1 MSSPA
6 VVLSELQREEVYE
19 LVWSKPMSRLANE
32 LNIKA
37 HRLARFCDELLIP
50 RPSSGYWALLK
61 MGRSA
66 DREPLPELDA
76 FALAEVAA
84 FRKQFFASPPPP
96 STPSMQA
103 QADSTTTVTERP
115 TRLHE
120 LVRSTRDRLRKRDRG
135 HDGIL
140 SVDKSCCLDV
150 RVTWDSVE
158 RTLKI
163 FDLLLKEWE
172 SLGGTAQIGRHNNS
186 NSFFTELEL
195 NGDRAP
201 VELFEA
207 VRRVTIEKKTTYGW
221 TTREY
226 RYEPTGKLTL
236 HVGGYVENRRSSWSD
251 GKRQRLEDL
260 VDSFIRG
267 VVVILELNRARRL
280 DEECVKRQERALA
293 AVRKVAHDR
302 EQQQNKW
309 REELLA
315 SIKQW
320 REAESI
326 REYLRILQ
334 GKLDSGVLRPSD
346 EQGFAEWKKWVLS
359 YVNKIDPFSV
369 NCEEDTACDQ
379 PKCLPSSELDLTR
392 ACRAVVDQLT
402 VTNTDELYQI
412 PREDVLSRCNSWS
425 SSEWNEICRV
435 LESLGY
441 DVAGRYQRY

>member
-1 MSSPA
+1 MSSPS
-6 VVLSELQREEVYE
+6 VGLPELPREELYQ
-19 LVWSKPMSRLANE
+19 LVWSKPVSRLAIE

-37 HRLARFCDELLIP
+37 HRLTRFCDELLIP
-50 RPSSGYWALLK
+50 RPSSRYWALLK
-61 MGRSA
+61 MGRSV

-76 FALAEVAA
+76 TAQAEVDA
-84 FRKQFFASPPPP
+84 FRKQFFESLSSPSDPHSQVQPVQP
-96 STPSMQA
+96 Q
-103 QADSTTTVTERP
+103 TTTIVKERP
-115 TRLHE
+115 ARLHE
-120 LVRSTRDRLRKRDRG
+120 LVQTTRDHLRKKNRG
-135 HDGIL
+135 HDGVL
-140 SVDKSCCLDV
+140 AVDKSCCLDM

-158 RTLKI
+158 RALNI
-163 FDLLLKEWE
+163 FDLLLKHWE
-172 SLGGTAQIGRHNNS
+172 SLGGTASICRQNNS
-186 NSFFTELEL
+186 SSFVTEFEL

-201 VELFEA
+201 IELFET
-207 VRRVTIEKKTTYGW
+207 VRRVTIEKKTAYGW

-236 HVGGYVENRRSSWSD
+236 HVGGYAENRRSSWSD

-260 VDSFIRG
+260 VDSFTRG
-267 VVVILELNRARRL
+267 IIVIQEFNRARRL
-280 DEECVKRQERALA
+280 DEECVKRQESALA

-302 EQQQNKW
+302 EQQQNNW

-326 REYLRILQ
+326 REDLRILQ

-412 PREDVLSRCNSWS
+412 PR
-425 SSEWNEICRV
+425 
-435 LESLGY
+435 
-441 DVAGRYQRY
+441 